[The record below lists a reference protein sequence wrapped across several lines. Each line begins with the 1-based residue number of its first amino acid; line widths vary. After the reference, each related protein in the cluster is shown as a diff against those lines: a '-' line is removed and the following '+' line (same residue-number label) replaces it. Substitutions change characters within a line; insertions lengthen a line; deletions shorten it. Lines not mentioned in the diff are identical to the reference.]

1 MLRNT
6 LKKQC
11 WCIQMQV
18 KALPC
23 EAQAIYEKSAL
34 VCFDEDLVR
43 ASQAAFSESII
54 HGQKQTSFV
63 SMGLFAHPGLRLIKA
78 GRNNI
83 KHQTQQLVMMASEMI
98 STRTLQYPSLEQM
111 AATHDLLHHS

>member
-1 MLRNT
+1 MKNHC
-6 LKKQC
+6 QY
-11 WCIQMQV
+11 IQMQV
-18 KALPC
+18 KAPPC
-23 EAQAIYEKSAL
+23 EAQAIYEKATL

-63 SMGLFAHPGLRLIKA
+63 SMGLFAHPGLRLIKV
-78 GRNNI
+78 GRNSI

-98 STRTLQYPSLEQM
+98 STRTLQYPSVEQM